1 MTLLDRLA
9 RKGVVARRKMGRA
22 FLYAPQVSQDSVR
35 RMAFRE
41 FLETYFD
48 GSADMLI
55 AFLGGPQA
63 GLPAAAAVEPARA
76 AAASDGR
83 LDTAL
88 L

>member
-1 MTLLDRLA
+1 
-9 RKGVVARRKMGRA
+9 
-22 FLYAPQVSQDSVR
+22 
-35 RMAFRE
+35 
-41 FLETYFD
+41 
-48 GSADMLI
+48 MLI